1 MELKIP
7 QLTLAKIAQMGR
19 HENVN
24 TRSEHYS
31 SRIKGSIPVRG
42 NFFAEFI
49 YSGRSDRMIY
59 LWKTSMECISDLINF
74 SKFSEF
80 DKHDIQTP

>member
-1 MELKIP
+1 MSINAQTKVELKIP

-19 HENVN
+19 HDIVN

-31 SRIKGSIPVRG
+31 PRVEGSIPVRG

-49 YSGRSDRMIY
+49 
-59 LWKTSMECISDLINF
+59 LL
-74 SKFSEF
+74 
-80 DKHDIQTP
+80 